1 MLIAN
6 NEKISLDKKEAG
18 ATIDFISHAHTDH
31 MSALATSRSIISSHQ
46 TVELSRARTKP
57 DSKFNINSN
66 FSELGIKLLDSGH
79 ILGASQLFY
88 YDKQKSQS
96 VLYSGDFQMQNPF
109 IGKPIEIKNADIL
122 IIDSTYH
129 DPKIKFEE
137 KEVTKKKIQEWV
149 LEKIETGN
157 IFFGSYSL
165 GKAQD
170 IIKILNEIG
179 IIPIVNKQTCAINK
193 VYINFG
199 EDLKYASVY
208 DADSGYDEIMS
219 KNFVGIVELGKLSSL
234 KIELTKAYKKK
245 VYTAV
250 ASGLTKIMEFNS
262 DATFELSNHADFEQS
277 IEYINRV
284 APKKIFTYGMN
295 KEAFARNLTKLGYNA
310 LPFESNELN
319 KV

>member
-31 MSALATSRSIISSHQ
+31 MSALSTARSILSSYQ
-46 TVELSRARTKP
+46 TIELIKART
-57 DSKFNINSN
+57 SSSNLFNINLD

-88 YDKQKSQS
+88 YNEQKSQS
-96 VLYSGDFQMQNPF
+96 ILYSGDFQMQSPF
-109 IGKPIEIKNADIL
+109 IGKRIETKNADIL
-122 IIDSTYH
+122 IIDSTYP
-129 DPKIKFEE
+129 DPEIKFEE
-137 KEVTKKKIQEWV
+137 NSETKKKIQDWV

-179 IIPIVNKQTCAINK
+179 IIPIVNRQTCAINR

-208 DADSGYDEIMS
+208 EADSGYDEIMS
-219 KNFVGIVELGKLSSL
+219 KNFVGIVELGRLNSL
-234 KIELTKAYKKK
+234 KIELTKAYKKRA
-245 VYTAV
+245 YTAV
-250 ASGLTKIMEFNS
+250 ASGLTKIMKFNS

-277 IEYINRV
+277 IEYIERV
-284 APKKIFTYGMN
+284 APKKIFTYGTN
-295 KEAFARNLTKLGYNA
+295 KDRFARNLAKLGYNA
-310 LPFESNELN
+310 SPFESNELN